1 MKRLFIVGATAA
13 YLATGAVAGA
23 TAANPNVSQSSP
35 YTMMEVDPPQSPLAD
50 GRPARQMI
58 EGRSAYVEGELS
70 AVPSHHRMAT
80 RGGDI
85 VVHTGRS
92 YLDPGTSAD
101 VGTENR
107 YFYDTTHY
115 DLNSEGPD
123 FTRNQGGFENLPGP
137 LGPN

>member
-1 MKRLFIVGATAA
+1 MRHLLIFGATAVF
-13 YLATGAVAGA
+13 LAAGAVESAH
-23 TAANPNVSQSSP
+23 AANPNVPQSSP
-35 YTMMEVDPPQSPLAD
+35 YTMMDVDPSPGLAD

-70 AVPSHHRMAT
+70 IAPSDHRMA

-85 VVHTGRS
+85 VVHARRS

-107 YFYDTTHY
+107 YFYDTAHY
-115 DLNSEGPD
+115 DMNSEGPD

>member
-1 MKRLFIVGATAA
+1 MRHLLIFGASAVF
-13 YLATGAVAGA
+13 LAAGA
-23 TAANPNVSQSSP
+23 FESAHAANRNVPQSSP
-35 YTMMEVDPPQSPLAD
+35 YTMMEVDPSSGLED

-70 AVPSHHRMAT
+70 VIPPDHHVA

-85 VVHTGRS
+85 VVHARRS

-107 YFYDTTHY
+107 YFYDTAHY
-115 DLNSEGPD
+115 DMNSEGPD

>member
-1 MKRLFIVGATAA
+1 
-13 YLATGAVAGA
+13 
-23 TAANPNVSQSSP
+23 
-35 YTMMEVDPPQSPLAD
+35 MEVDPPQSPLAD

-70 AVPSHHRMAT
+70 VVPSHHRMAT

-92 YLDPGTSAD
+92 YLDA
-101 VGTENR
+101 
-107 YFYDTTHY
+107 HY